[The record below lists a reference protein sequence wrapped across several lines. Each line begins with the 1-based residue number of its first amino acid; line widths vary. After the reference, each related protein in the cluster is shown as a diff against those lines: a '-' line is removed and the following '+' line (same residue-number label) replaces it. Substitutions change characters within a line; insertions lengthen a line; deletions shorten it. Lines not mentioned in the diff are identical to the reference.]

1 MLVEPVEAMAKLA
14 AGDADIRSEEFLAQ
28 LCARK
33 KRHLVGFHGA
43 GVTLLHKKIVSRFD
57 VHVHPRHDQMRRM
70 VPVVQL
76 HHVFAEVCFVD
87 LDAIGEERI
96 VAVDLFRDHALGFD
110 DALGIFGMAD
120 IQQDPLR
127 ILGGVGE
134 MYNIAVGR
142 RFLNKLRQ
150 IIIEMAE
157 DVVADLRH
165 LRAIRFPALVSRHLR
180 FAAGV
185 EISLR
190 RARGIAGK
198 IVGQTGLD
206 VVLHGRCIIK

>member
-1 MLVEPVEAMAKLA
+1 
-14 AGDADIRSEEFLAQ
+14 
-28 LCARK
+28 
-33 KRHLVGFHGA
+33 
-43 GVTLLHKKIVSRFD
+43 
-57 VHVHPRHDQMRRM
+57 
-70 VPVVQL
+70 
-76 HHVFAEVCFVD
+76 
-87 LDAIGEERI
+87 
-96 VAVDLFRDHALGFD
+96 
-110 DALGIFGMAD
+110 MAD

-127 ILGGVGE
+127 ILGGIGE
-134 MYNIAVGR
+134 MHNIAVGR
-142 RFLNKLRQ
+142 RFLYKLRQ
-150 IIIEMAE
+150 IIIKMAE

-190 RARGIAGK
+190 RARGVAGK

>member
-1 MLVEPVEAMAKLA
+1 
-14 AGDADIRSEEFLAQ
+14 
-28 LCARK
+28 
-33 KRHLVGFHGA
+33 
-43 GVTLLHKKIVSRFD
+43 
-57 VHVHPRHDQMRRM
+57 M
-70 VPVVQL
+70 VPVIQL

-87 LDAIGEERI
+87 LDAVGEQRI
-96 VAVDLFRDHALGFD
+96 VAVDFFRDHALGFD
-110 DALGIFGMAD
+110 DALGVFGVAD
-120 IQQDPLR
+120 LQQNPLR
-127 ILGGVGE
+127 ILGGVSE
-134 MYNIAVGR
+134 MHNIAVGR

-165 LRAIRFPALVSRHLR
+165 LRAIRFPALVSLHLR

-185 EISLR
+185 EIFLR

>member
-1 MLVEPVEAMAKLA
+1 
-14 AGDADIRSEEFLAQ
+14 
-28 LCARK
+28 
-33 KRHLVGFHGA
+33 
-43 GVTLLHKKIVSRFD
+43 
-57 VHVHPRHDQMRRM
+57 
-70 VPVVQL
+70 
-76 HHVFAEVCFVD
+76 
-87 LDAIGEERI
+87 
-96 VAVDLFRDHALGFD
+96 
-110 DALGIFGMAD
+110 MAD
-120 IQQDPLR
+120 VQQNALR

-134 MYNIAVGR
+134 MNDVAVGSG
-142 RFLNKLRQ
+142 FFNKLREIVIQ
-150 IIIEMAE
+150 MTEHI
-157 DVVADLRH
+157 VANGSH

>member
-1 MLVEPVEAMAKLA
+1 
-14 AGDADIRSEEFLAQ
+14 
-28 LCARK
+28 
-33 KRHLVGFHGA
+33 
-43 GVTLLHKKIVSRFD
+43 
-57 VHVHPRHDQMRRM
+57 
-70 VPVVQL
+70 
-76 HHVFAEVCFVD
+76 
-87 LDAIGEERI
+87 
-96 VAVDLFRDHALGFD
+96 
-110 DALGIFGMAD
+110 MAD
-120 IQQDPLR
+120 VQQNALR
-127 ILGGVGE
+127 IFGGVGE
-134 MYNIAVGR
+134 MNDVAVGR

-150 IIIEMAE
+150 IIIKMAE